1 MAEERGD
8 TVRRGEHVGENERS
22 ELPDG
27 AITGPN
33 DPSANGQNTGALVT
47 IHAASPSRD
56 AGCPSSKNSFRL
68 GFSNCSELTRLP
80 IEEHLD
86 VFRQK
91 PVRVSVKVNVPVNE
105 HPKVSAS
112 YITEFCCQNHIYIN
126 DIALVKINLAL

>member
-33 DPSANGQNTGALVT
+33 DPSANGQKIEAPVT

-105 HPKVSAS
+105 HPKVSAL
-112 YITEFCCQNHIYIN
+112 IYHGI
-126 DIALVKINLAL
+126 LLSKPYKHQ

>member
-27 AITGPN
+27 AIAGPN
-33 DPSANGQNTGALVT
+33 DPSAKTGAPVT

-56 AGCPSSKNSFRL
+56 AGFPSLNNSCRL

-105 HPKVSAS
+105 HPKVSALIYHGILLS
-112 YITEFCCQNHIYIN
+112 KPYIHQ
-126 DIALVKINLAL
+126 